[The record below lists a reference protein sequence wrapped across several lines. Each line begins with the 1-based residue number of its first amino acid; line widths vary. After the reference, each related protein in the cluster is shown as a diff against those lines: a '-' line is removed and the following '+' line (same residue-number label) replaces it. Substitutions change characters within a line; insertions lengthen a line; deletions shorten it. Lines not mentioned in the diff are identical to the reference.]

1 MCGFFSLHLR
11 INNQF
16 KIHKTPPDLLGQK
29 KRKYEH
35 NFISVGYKKITYAGL
50 DVKFGLLSWA
60 VNANSKKKKKKK
72 KVQTTK
78 EVKSFSDA

>member
-1 MCGFFSLHLR
+1 MLPGWCVVFFPLHLR

-35 NFISVGYKKITYAGL
+35 NFISVGYKKSPML
-50 DVKFGLLSWA
+50 DWM
-60 VNANSKKKKKKK
+60 
-72 KVQTTK
+72 
-78 EVKSFSDA
+78 